1 VKRLLSAARLRL
13 AIFFGRMAAIAD
25 WRVHCVFV
33 SVGPWLGR
41 EEYNACLM
49 HGIEHAANLMK
60 MEAEEHYADAMMA
73 ALRPDLLGEEP

>member
-60 MEAEEHYADAMMA
+60 MEAEKHYADAMLE